1 MQPENILF
9 KSYESKE
16 LKICDFGL
24 AKYYI
29 TDKMYSSVGTPYYI
43 APEILSCKGYNEKC
57 DIWSLGIILYVM
69 ISGNYPYQIDDISED
84 FDLDEFA
91 KLLNKK
97 YSTNEIIF
105 PSESW
110 KNVSPQAIDLIRKIL
125 KYDFNMRPS
134 ASQIL
139 DHEWFEL
146 FLDDNNKGNKLAF
159 SKGTFE
165 KKNRKN

>member
-1 MQPENILF
+1 
-9 KSYESKE
+9 
-16 LKICDFGL
+16 
-24 AKYYI
+24 
-29 TDKMYSSVGTPYYI
+29 MYSSVGTPYYI